1 MPDAGTLL
9 WLLAVVGGPI
19 ALAAALA
26 YAIMRRKERTF
37 ADRAETERGAREVYD
52 EEERRV

>member
-9 WLLAVVGGPI
+9 WLMAVVGGPL

-26 YAIMRRKERTF
+26 YGIMRQRDRTL
-37 ADRAETERGAREVYD
+37 ADKVETERGTREVYD
-52 EEERRV
+52 EEDRRI

>member
-9 WLLAVVGGPI
+9 WLLAVVGGPL

-26 YAIMRRKERTF
+26 YGIMRRRDRTLHEK
-37 ADRAETERGAREVYD
+37 AETERGAREVYD